1 MCCAEIMIRYIN
13 TERAGDKVFQFPNR
27 RSFFQRFVKVLP
39 FGLWTANP
47 QAEEG
52 EMIERKCSVPMCG
65 CVVQLLHPM
74 RPKKK
79 GSEGH
84 RHRMVKVAR
93 CTPTGPEGLVVR
105 SLTRSHAHTD
115 LHPGASSNGVHGLFL
130 FARVALRPGKTLTKN
145 HTPNGRI

>member
-74 RPKKK
+74 RPTKK
-79 GSEGH
+79 
-84 RHRMVKVAR
+84 RQR
-93 CTPTGPEGLVVR
+93 GP
-105 SLTRSHAHTD
+105 
-115 LHPGASSNGVHGLFL
+115 P
-130 FARVALRPGKTLTKN
+130 
-145 HTPNGRI
+145 TPNGKSGKMHTDRPGRPGRSLSYSLTHTATPGCFIKRGTWIISFCPCRLAPG